1 MHKGRNYPIMNIQE
15 RVLGLLS
22 CRFVDEVVIGAPWE
36 ITSDMITTFNISSAP
51 TPPPLETLVSSRIH
65 WGTFGVDNPTL
76 RKVDAWSQ
84 ANAQ

>member
-1 MHKGRNYPIMNIQE
+1 VQDEEVNMHKGRNYPIMNIQE

-51 TPPPLETLVSSRIH
+51 NPPLFKLLCPLESIGGL
-65 WGTFGVDNPTL
+65 L
-76 RKVDAWSQ
+76 AWIIQ
-84 ANAQ
+84 L

>member
-51 TPPPLETLVSSRIH
+51 TPPLLKLLYPLESIGGL
-65 WGTFGVDNPTL
+65 L
-76 RKVDAWSQ
+76 AWIIQ
-84 ANAQ
+84 L